1 MSQLTVNLLFK
12 PPPGGGG
19 LFISS
24 SYWGGGGL
32 YRDRGLFNLELM
44 MVPVVHKELEYK
56 VDKLKN
62 KKF

>member
-1 MSQLTVNLLFK
+1 MSQLTVNPLFK

-19 LFISS
+19 LIYFKLIL
-24 SYWGGGGL
+24 GGGL

>member
-1 MSQLTVNLLFK
+1 MSQLTVNPLFK
-12 PPPGGGG
+12 PPPWGGGAH
-19 LFISS
+19 LFQAHIR
-24 SYWGGGGL
+24 GGGL

-56 VDKLKN
+56 VDKLTN

>member
-1 MSQLTVNLLFK
+1 MSQLTVNPLFK

-19 LFISS
+19 LIYFKLIL
-24 SYWGGGGL
+24 GGGVL